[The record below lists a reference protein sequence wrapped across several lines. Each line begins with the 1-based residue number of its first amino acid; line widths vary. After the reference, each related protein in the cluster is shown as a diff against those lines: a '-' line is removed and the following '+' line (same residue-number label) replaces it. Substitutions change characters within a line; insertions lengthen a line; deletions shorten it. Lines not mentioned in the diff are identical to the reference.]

1 VRPLTRPHLTRS
13 ALTAS
18 LALSLVATATPAF
31 AAPLTPYQMPF
42 PCGQTWTG
50 STRSGHSPSTRSI
63 DWNRAEDTG
72 SAVVAAAPGVVAK
85 ADATGTSGYGHHV
98 VVDHQ
103 NGESTVYAH
112 LDAVVV
118 ATGQRVDQGAQL
130 GTVGATGNARG
141 AHLHF
146 EEKSGRSVIAAWFAG
161 APYRYGAATS
171 ANCVDVP
178 IAGNFV
184 GDAAAEVGVY
194 RRARRSTF
202 VVNDPA
208 GSARVL
214 PFGRS
219 VDEPVIGDWDGD
231 GASNVGIRVAKRSK
245 FKLQTPTGIRKLVF
259 GVPSDRPVAGDWNG
273 DGLAEVGLH
282 RSSSATFYLRAAD
295 GTVSTVVLG
304 DSNDVP
310 VTGDWNGDRVT
321 DLGVFDQATATFA
334 LRVVDVQGQ
343 VWTAGV
349 QLGAAWD
356 LPVAGDW
363 DGNGITDLGVWSP
376 ATATFVQSRTAPMA
390 TQTSQR
396 LEATSIRFG
405 RPRR

>member
-1 VRPLTRPHLTRS
+1 MRPLTRP

-18 LALSLVATATPAF
+18 LALALVATASPAF
-31 AAPLTPYQMPF
+31 AVPLTSFQMPF

-63 DWNRAEDTG
+63 DWNRTDDTG
-72 SAVVAAAPGVVAK
+72 SAVVASAPGVVAK
-85 ADATGTSGYGHHV
+85 ADATSRSGYGHHV
-98 VVDHQ
+98 VIDHQ
-103 NGESTVYAH
+103 NGESTLYAH
-112 LDAVVV
+112 MDAVVV

-130 GTVGATGNARG
+130 GTVGATGNVRG

-146 EEKSGRSVIAAWFAG
+146 EEKSGRSVMAAWFGG
-161 APYRYGAATS
+161 APYKYGAATS

-194 RRARRSTF
+194 RRAKRSTF

-208 GSARVL
+208 GSARVV

-219 VDEPVIGDWDGD
+219 IDEPVVGDWDGD
-231 GASNVGIRVAKRSK
+231 GASNVGIRVAKASK
-245 FKLQTPTGIRKLVF
+245 FKLQTPAGIRKIVF
-259 GVPSDRPVAGDWNG
+259 GIPSDRPVAGDWNG
-273 DGLAEVGLH
+273 DGTAEVGVY
-282 RSSSATFYLRAAD
+282 RPSTGVFYLRAAD
-295 GTVSTVVLG
+295 GTPAPVLLG
-304 DSNDVP
+304 DSDDLP
-310 VTGDWNGDRVT
+310 VTGDWNGDRIT
-321 DLGVFDQATATFA
+321 DVGVFDQSTATFG
-334 LRVVDVQGQ
+334 LRVVDAKGQ
-343 VWTAGV
+343 VWTASV

-356 LPVAGDW
+356 LPVTGDW
-363 DGNGITDLGVWSP
+363 DGNGVGDLGVWTP

-390 TQTSQR
+390 PVASRQTSQR
-396 LEATSIRFG
+396 MDVTTIRFG